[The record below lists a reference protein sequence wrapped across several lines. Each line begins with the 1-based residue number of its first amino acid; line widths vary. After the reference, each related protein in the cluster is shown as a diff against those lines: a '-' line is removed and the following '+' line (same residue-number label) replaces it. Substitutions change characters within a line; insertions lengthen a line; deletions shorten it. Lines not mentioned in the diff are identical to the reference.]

1 MKNPLKIVLI
11 AMVSMMLATPSSAQ
25 QQAQQGQGY
34 AQQPALEREM
44 RLKMPNRTVRLLPR
58 SVSQSLK
65 ILKVPTPE
73 PIPLIVGTY
82 WQCFDAPGDFEVCEP
97 VLVVCTN
104 DQSFCTQVP

>member
-1 MKNPLKIVLI
+1 MTNPLNIALIV
-11 AMVSMMLATPSSAQ
+11 MVSMMLTTPSSAQ
-25 QQAQQGQGY
+25 EQSQQGQGY
-34 AQQPALEREM
+34 TPPRHERET

-73 PIPLIVGTY
+73 PIPLIVGTH